1 MRSRRH
7 TLAVGLAV
15 AYSLA
20 LLGDQMLYVFLP
32 SHPAAAGITTASL
45 GLVLSANRIVRL
57 AANSL
62 AGLLSDR
69 LGRRRPYLLGMVL
82 AVVSTAGY
90 LVSDSLWPLL
100 LSRVLWGIAF
110 SLLAVGGVAIMLD
123 HSTDADRG
131 RTVGAYQSLLQ
142 LGTLLGLVLSG
153 FLTDLLGYRGTL
165 MIYVPLAALGLG
177 AAIWVLRDG
186 ALAHTRPA
194 RSGTGTPLGTLAAL
208 RRLDPR
214 LLAPAYVCFAT
225 HFAGSGVVMAT
236 LGIYLKSL
244 AAEPAAGTWL
254 LPVASLTGIL
264 LAVRRLAGM
273 VTAPIAGYLMDRLGD
288 RRIVAAAGVLV
299 ILAGFVVLVAGR
311 GVDLVIVGVVLLAVG
326 EGFSQPAVVVWTGDG
341 TPSHLRG
348 VVMGGLSTAGD
359 LGAALG
365 PLVGYALLE
374 TAGLRSAYGLCA
386 ALTVS
391 ALLVLAFVRGAAP
404 TPQRT

>member
-32 SHPAAAGITTASL
+32 SHPAAAGITAASL

-82 AVVSTAGY
+82 ALVSTAGY

-177 AAIWVLRDG
+177 VAIWMLRDG
-186 ALAHTRPA
+186 ALAHERPA

-244 AAEPAAGTWL
+244 AAEPGAAAWL

-273 VTAPIAGYLMDRLGD
+273 VTAPIAGYLMDRFGD

-311 GVDLVIVGVVLLAVG
+311 GVDLVIVGVGLLAVG

-386 ALTVS
+386 ALTLS

-404 TPQRT
+404 TAQRA

>member
-7 TLAVGLAV
+7 TLAGGLAI

-90 LVSDSLWPLL
+90 LFSDSLWPLL

-131 RTVGAYQSLLQ
+131 RIVGTYQSLLQ

-165 MIYVPLAALGLG
+165 VIYVPLAALGLG
-177 AAIWVLRDG
+177 VAIWILRDG
-186 ALAHTRPA
+186 GLAHARPA
-194 RSGTGTPLGTLAAL
+194 RSETGTPVGTLAAL

-244 AAEPAAGTWL
+244 AAEPGAGKWL

-273 VTAPIAGYLMDRLGD
+273 VTAPIAGYLMDRFGD
-288 RRIVAAAGVLV
+288 RRIVAAAGVLF

-311 GVDLVIVGVVLLAVG
+311 GVELVIVGVVLLAVG

-341 TPSHLRG
+341 TPSYLRG

-374 TAGLRSAYGLCA
+374 TAGLRSAYALCA

-404 TPQRT
+404 TAQRA

>member
-32 SHPAAAGITTASL
+32 SHPAAAGITAASL

-82 AVVSTAGY
+82 ALVSTAGY

-186 ALAHTRPA
+186 DLSHAHPA
-194 RSGTGTPLGTLAAL
+194 RFETGTPLGTLAAL

-244 AAEPAAGTWL
+244 AAEPGAAAWL

-273 VTAPIAGYLMDRLGD
+273 VTAPIAGYLMDRFGD

-311 GVDLVIVGVVLLAVG
+311 GVDLVIVGVGLLAVG

-391 ALLVLAFVRGAAP
+391 ALLVLGFVRGAAP
-404 TPQRT
+404 TPQRA

>member
-7 TLAVGLAV
+7 GLSIGLAV
-15 AYSLA
+15 VYSLA

-32 SHPAAAGITTASL
+32 SHPSAAGIATASL

-57 AANSL
+57 IANSL

-69 LGRRRPYLLGMVL
+69 FGRRRPYLLGMGL

-131 RTVGAYQSLLQ
+131 RIVGTYQSLLQ

-165 MIYVPLAALGLG
+165 MVYVPLAALGLG
-177 AAIWVLRDG
+177 VAIWVLRDG
-186 ALAHTRPA
+186 DEAHARPA
-194 RSGTGTPLGTLAAL
+194 RSETTSPLGTLAAL

-244 AAEPAAGTWL
+244 AAEPEAGAWL

-273 VTAPIAGYLMDRLGD
+273 VIAPIAGYLMDRFGD
-288 RRIVAAAGVLV
+288 RRMVAVAGVLV

-311 GVDLVIVGVVLLAVG
+311 GVGLVIAGVALLAVG

-348 VVMGGLSTAGD
+348 AVMGGLSTAGD

-374 TAGLRSAYGLCA
+374 TAGLRSAYALCA
-386 ALTVS
+386 ALMVS
-391 ALLVLAFVRGAAP
+391 ALLVLVFVRGAAP
-404 TPQRT
+404 AARHA

>member
-153 FLTDLLGYRGTL
+153 FLTDLLGYQGTL

>member
-186 ALAHTRPA
+186 DLSHAHPA
-194 RSGTGTPLGTLAAL
+194 RFETGTPLGTLAAL

-244 AAEPAAGTWL
+244 AAEPGAAAWL

-273 VTAPIAGYLMDRLGD
+273 VTAPIAGYLMDRFGD

-311 GVDLVIVGVVLLAVG
+311 GVDMVIVGVGLLAVG

-374 TAGLRSAYGLCA
+374 TAGLRSAYALCA

-404 TPQRT
+404 TALRA

>member
-1 MRSRRH
+1 M
-7 TLAVGLAV
+7 
-15 AYSLA
+15 
-20 LLGDQMLYVFLP
+20 
-32 SHPAAAGITTASL
+32 
-45 GLVLSANRIVRL
+45 
-57 AANSL
+57 
-62 AGLLSDR
+62 
-69 LGRRRPYLLGMVL
+69 
-82 AVVSTAGY
+82 
-90 LVSDSLWPLL
+90 
-100 LSRVLWGIAF
+100 
-110 SLLAVGGVAIMLD
+110 
-123 HSTDADRG
+123 
-131 RTVGAYQSLLQ
+131 
-142 LGTLLGLVLSG
+142 
-153 FLTDLLGYRGTL
+153 
-165 MIYVPLAALGLG
+165 
-177 AAIWVLRDG
+177 
-186 ALAHTRPA
+186 AHERPA

-244 AAEPAAGTWL
+244 AAEPGAAAWL

-264 LAVRRLAGM
+264 LGVRRLAGM
-273 VTAPIAGYLMDRLGD
+273 VTAPIAGYLMDRFGD

-311 GVDLVIVGVVLLAVG
+311 GVDMVIVGVVLLAVG

-374 TAGLRSAYGLCA
+374 TAGLRSAYALCA

-391 ALLVLAFVRGAAP
+391 ALLVLGFVRGAAP
-404 TPQRT
+404 TAQRA

>member
-131 RTVGAYQSLLQ
+131 RTVGTYQSLLQ

-186 ALAHTRPA
+186 DLSHAHPA
-194 RSGTGTPLGTLAAL
+194 RFETGTPLGTLAAL

-273 VTAPIAGYLMDRLGD
+273 VTAPIAGYLMDRFGD

-311 GVDLVIVGVVLLAVG
+311 GVDMVIVGVGLLAVG
-326 EGFSQPAVVVWTGDG
+326 EGFAQPAVVVWTGDG

-374 TAGLRSAYGLCA
+374 TTGLRSAYALCA
-386 ALTVS
+386 ALTLS

-404 TPQRT
+404 AAQRT

>member
-32 SHPAAAGITTASL
+32 SHPAAAGIATASL

-82 AVVSTAGY
+82 ALVSTAGY

-186 ALAHTRPA
+186 DLFHAHPA
-194 RSGTGTPLGTLAAL
+194 RFETGTPLGTLAAL

-244 AAEPAAGTWL
+244 AAEPGAAAWL

-264 LAVRRLAGM
+264 LGVRRLAGM
-273 VTAPIAGYLMDRLGD
+273 VTAPIAGYLMDRFGD

-311 GVDLVIVGVVLLAVG
+311 GVDMVIVGVVLLAVG

-374 TAGLRSAYGLCA
+374 TAGLRSAYALCA
-386 ALTVS
+386 ALTLS

-404 TPQRT
+404 TAQRA

>member
-32 SHPAAAGITTASL
+32 SHPAAAGITAASL

-82 AVVSTAGY
+82 ALVSTAGY

-177 AAIWVLRDG
+177 VAIWVLRDG
-186 ALAHTRPA
+186 DMAHERPA

-273 VTAPIAGYLMDRLGD
+273 VTAPIAGYLMDRFGD

-326 EGFSQPAVVVWTGDG
+326 EGFSQPAVVVWTSDG

-386 ALTVS
+386 ALTLS

-404 TPQRT
+404 TAQRA

>member
-32 SHPAAAGITTASL
+32 SHPAAAGITAASL

-82 AVVSTAGY
+82 ALVSTAGY

-177 AAIWVLRDG
+177 VAIWMLRDG
-186 ALAHTRPA
+186 ALAHERPA

-244 AAEPAAGTWL
+244 AAEPGAAAWL

-273 VTAPIAGYLMDRLGD
+273 VTAPIAGYLMDRFGD

-311 GVDLVIVGVVLLAVG
+311 GVDLVIVGVGLLAVG

-386 ALTVS
+386 ALTLS

-404 TPQRT
+404 AAQRT